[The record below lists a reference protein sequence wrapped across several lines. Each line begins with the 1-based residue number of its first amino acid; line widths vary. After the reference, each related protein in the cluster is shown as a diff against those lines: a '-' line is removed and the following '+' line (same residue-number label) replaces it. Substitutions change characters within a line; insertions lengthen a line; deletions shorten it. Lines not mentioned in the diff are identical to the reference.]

1 MTTIIRFPVKA
12 RLGEPIEQAPPMA
25 ERLSL
30 RARIKHWWLGPPKK
44 PRTRNSVKFDYVR
57 RTARRT

>member
-1 MTTIIRFPVKA
+1 MTAIIRFPVKA
-12 RLGEPIEQAPPMA
+12 RLGEPIEQSPPMA

-30 RARIKHWWLGPPKK
+30 RARFKQWWLGPPKK
-44 PRTRNSVKFDYVR
+44 KLTRNSVRFDYVR

>member
-12 RLGEPIEQAPPMA
+12 QLGTPIEEKPPMA

-30 RARIKHWWLGPPKK
+30 RTRFRNWWLGPPKK
-44 PRTRNSVKFDYVR
+44 SRTWNSVLFDH
-57 RTARRT
+57 ARRR

>member
-12 RLGEPIEQAPPMA
+12 RLGAPIEETPPMA

-30 RARIKHWWLGPPKK
+30 RARFKQWWLGPPKK
-44 PRTRNSVKFDYVR
+44 KRTWNSVKFDYVR
-57 RTARRT
+57 RTARRI

>member
-1 MTTIIRFPVKA
+1 MSTIIRFPVKA
-12 RLGEPIEQAPPMA
+12 KLGEPIAEAPPMA

-30 RARIKHWWLGPPKK
+30 RARLKQWLIGPPKK
-44 PRTRNSVKFDYVR
+44 KVTRNSVKFDYVR